1 MNRKRRLALLGGA
14 VLMAALAVAAAL
26 LLRQNDQEPAER
38 KGSQEIVGAE
48 SSADSEKEHAATA
61 PDATDSEAL
70 EEEAPSEPNARFE
83 WILSQLYFYNGDEAN
98 PKIREL
104 MEYELRQLI
113 EKGADLEEIGSS
125 ITEDLDYYRRVSAEK
140 IDAHYQS
147 MLDEKQGIVETDGW
161 KYDPNLT
168 EKQNRIEKYLFEH
181 TGLPYVP
188 EGEKT
193 PRAVI
198 EILVEGMDDLT
209 AAKYLIN
216 EPYVFPEAEGEFWL
230 EDETEYAA
238 EYAERVLARDP
249 SSRDALLVKMFS
261 GVNTIETARLLIEH
275 HPTDDDAVYYSSHK
289 LHKEYPEEAIAA
301 VVRILPEDGPHSN
314 SGFHMQLGNAYER
327 LDMLYEAAEQFQIAF
342 AAGKWAGDYRFSILE
357 RGERSLPS
365 IWEERAAAAAEA
377 AAQPPQPAEA
387 SAHTPQ
393 RPPDAPTP
401 PETPRGVEP
410 PPIPPDAEMDMAA
423 AYTDFAKAYQSAFEM
438 EYALSEATPEVYMN
452 ALLGMARAFARA
464 GDAKHAQDAYNAAR
478 KRYSPEEIQQVFRR
492 FDEQDRLRREASNEQ
507 NEEDDDDEP

>member
-1 MNRKRRLALLGGA
+1 MKTTQRNARLALLVGA
-14 VLMAALAVAAAL
+14 VLVTALAVAAAL
-26 LLRQNDQEPAER
+26 LLRQKDQEPAK
-38 KGSQEIVGAE
+38 KGSQEIVGGA
-48 SSADSEKEHAATA
+48 AAVDKTDHAADPSDASGEAAQEQSEDRSRLEQFLSDTYEILGDE
-61 PDATDSEAL
+61 PD
-70 EEEAPSEPNARFE
+70 PKKRE
-83 WILSQLYFYNGDEAN
+83 WIEWHASKMIAEGASDE
-98 PKIREL
+98 EL
-104 MEYELRQLI
+104 GSRISTIISVLRHRSP
-113 EKGADLEEIGSS
+113 EDLEKIYKRW
-125 ITEDLDYYRRVSAEK
+125 EDS
-140 IDAHYQS
+140 
-147 MLDEKQGIVETDGW
+147 KQGVVETDGW

-209 AAKYLIN
+209 AAKYLVN

-230 EDETEYAA
+230 LDETEYAA
-238 EYAERVLARDP
+238 EYAERVLASDP

-261 GVNTIETARLLIEH
+261 GVNIIETARLLIEH

-387 SAHTPQ
+387 SAHTPP

-410 PPIPPDAEMDMAA
+410 PPPPPDLEAEMSA
-423 AYTDFAKAYQSAFEM
+423 AYADFAKAYEGAFET
-438 EYALSEATPEVYMN
+438 EYALSEATPEGYMN

-464 GDAKHAQDAYNAAR
+464 GDAQHAQDAYNAAR

-492 FDEQDRLRREASNEQ
+492 FDEQERLRREASNEQ
-507 NEEDDDDEP
+507 DDGEDDGGDE

>member
-1 MNRKRRLALLGGA
+1 MNRKRRLALLVGA
-14 VLMAALAVAAAL
+14 VLLAALAVAAAL
-26 LLRQNDQEPAER
+26 LLRQNDQEPAEK

-147 MLDEKQGIVETDGW
+147 MLNEKQGIVETDGW
-161 KYDPNLT
+161 KYDPNFT
-168 EKQNRIEKYLFEH
+168 EKQNRIDKYLFEH

-188 EGEKT
+188 DGEKT

-209 AAKYLIN
+209 AAKYLLNQPHI
-216 EPYVFPEAEGEFWL
+216 FPEAKGDYWGQKEN
-230 EDETEYAA
+230 EYAA
-238 EYAERVLARDP
+238 EYANRVLANDP
-249 SSRDALLVKMFS
+249 SSRDALLVKIFS
-261 GVNTIETARLLIEH
+261 NTGLLESSRLLIEH
-275 HPTDDDAVYYSSHK
+275 HPTDDYAVMTASGELFK
-289 LHKEYPEEAIAA
+289 KYPEEAVAA
-301 VVRILPEDGPHSN
+301 LLNILPEDGQHVYS
-314 SGFHMQLGNAYER
+314 STHMRLGGAYER
-327 LDMLYEAAEQFQIAF
+327 LDMLYEAAEQYQMAF
-342 AAGKWAGDYRFSILE
+342 AAGAVGGDYRFSKLE
-357 RGERSLPS
+357 RGERNYPS
-365 IWEERAAAAAEA
+365 IWEERAS

-387 SAHTPQ
+387 SAQPPQ

-410 PPIPPDAEMDMAA
+410 PPPPPDTEMDMAA

-438 EYALSEATPEVYMN
+438 EYALSEATPEGYMN

-464 GDAKHAQDAYNAAR
+464 GDAERAQNAYNAAR
-478 KRYSPEEIQQVFRR
+478 KRYSPEEIQQAFRR
-492 FDEQDRLRREASNEQ
+492 FDEQERLRREASNDED
-507 NEEDDDDEP
+507 EEDE